1 MNSTGGEEV
10 VFRVRESLDVT
21 LMVTQLMRHPILADA
36 AETDRNALVTVAS
49 ELGTNI
55 VKYAKLGTVSLRR
68 RSERDGLVI
77 DVMADDTGPGIPDI
91 ALALQDH
98 YSTGNSLGLGLPAVR
113 RMMDSLQIDSA
124 PAAGVRVL
132 ASKRINGSSAVKKS
146 PAAPVAPPKSE
157 FAIPFEVGVTVRP
170 LHGWQACGDATYC
183 RRDSRGV
190 LVGIFDGLGH
200 GSSAAQAVQAACAAL
215 DAAPC
220 LDDLK
225 LCFDALNGALRATV
239 GAVGV
244 LCHVD
249 YQTNVARLAGVG
261 NASCMRVARERW
273 TLISR
278 DGVLGQRLPSVFVQT
293 LLLRPGDLLAF
304 WTDGLGGAG
313 LPQHLALNSEMDLPE
328 LARVVV
334 QDFGRPYDDAGVL
347 LLRWRGG

>member
-1 MNSTGGEEV
+1 MNSTRGEEI

-36 AETDRNALVTVAS
+36 AETDRNTLVTVAS

-55 VKYAKLGTVSLRR
+55 VKYAKFGTVSVRR

-77 DVMADDTGPGIPDI
+77 DVMADDSGPGIPDL

-124 PAAGVRVL
+124 PAAGVRVF
-132 ASKRINGSSAVKKS
+132 ASKRITGGGTVKKS
-146 PAAPVAPPKSE
+146 TTVPVAPSEFE
-157 FAIPFEVGVTVRP
+157 FAIPFEVGVALRP
-170 LHGWQACGDATYC
+170 LHGRQACGDATYC

-200 GSSAAQAVQAACAAL
+200 GSSAAQAAQTACGAL

-220 LDDLK
+220 IADLK
-225 LCFDALNGALRATV
+225 HCFDALNDALRATV

-244 LCHVD
+244 LCHID

-261 NASCMRVARERW
+261 NVSCMRVTPERW

-278 DGVLGQRLPSVFVQT
+278 DGVLGQRLPSVLIQT

-304 WTDGLGGAG
+304 WTDGLGGKG
-313 LPQHLALNSEMDLPE
+313 LPQHLAFNSEMDLPE
-328 LARVVV
+328 LARIVV
-334 QDFGRPYDDAGVL
+334 QEFGRPYDDAGVL
-347 LLRWRGG
+347 LLRWRGA